1 MIIGL
6 DIDNVISSFDEG
18 MLNAFLKDDI
28 NKRNKGIINKK
39 ADHVNHVLD
48 WTNEEI
54 DEFYANNMEKI
65 AKTLKLRKNAKK
77 YIDKLLDN
85 GNEIIL
91 ISHRAYPHYENA
103 LETTLN
109 WLKNKKV
116 NYTKLVLS
124 KSSDKSKGITS
135 D

>member
-48 WTNEEI
+48 WTNE
-54 DEFYANNMEKI
+54 
-65 AKTLKLRKNAKK
+65 
-77 YIDKLLDN
+77 
-85 GNEIIL
+85 
-91 ISHRAYPHYENA
+91 
-103 LETTLN
+103 
-109 WLKNKKV
+109 
-116 NYTKLVLS
+116 
-124 KSSDKSKGITS
+124 
-135 D
+135 